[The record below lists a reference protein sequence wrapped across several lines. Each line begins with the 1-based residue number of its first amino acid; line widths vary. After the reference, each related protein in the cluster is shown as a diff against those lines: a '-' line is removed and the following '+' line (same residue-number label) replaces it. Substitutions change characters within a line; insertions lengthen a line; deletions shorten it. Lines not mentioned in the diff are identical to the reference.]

1 MEAWGRAL
9 SIQQDHAESAYNLA
23 LAHRIAREELD
34 AEKWY
39 AAARSSDAEG
49 VSEFERGNDS
59 LPVLGICPSSMNGN
73 RYLMSPSGSLPL
85 VFSPRETRETAPI
98 IPFGSL
104 FMRPGAGDQV
114 LGFSILTVLLL
125 VLGFGLRHWMNQ
137 AWFCLVCGI
146 VSSGKSEREFSA
158 LEVCSSCVGR
168 RVKGTLIDPK
178 ARFFEAREK
187 ERIRDRRAMV
197 HSSRGGMR
205 SSEGIGGRLLF
216 VLVTSVDPGPVSG
229 NPLLF
234 PGERKLGPE
243 PEMFVLLGVILLL
256 NVLSTSK
263 NVGSIPWEHVTAAV
277 VNRMLQAKNRYFG
290 CILRRWHNC
299 IFTGDLID
307 VIVREGGTG
316 SGRHW

>member
-1 MEAWGRAL
+1 
-9 SIQQDHAESAYNLA
+9 
-23 LAHRIAREELD
+23 
-34 AEKWY
+34 
-39 AAARSSDAEG
+39 
-49 VSEFERGNDS
+49 
-59 LPVLGICPSSMNGN
+59 MNGN

-197 HSSRGGMR
+197 
-205 SSEGIGGRLLF
+205 GRLLAYLVPGWNAIFRGNIGAGVLWLF
-216 VLVTSVDPGPVSG
+216 VSLLPLSILVFQFPGT
-229 NPLLF
+229 LLF
-234 PGERKLGPE
+234 PGRGARIGARTRDVRPVGCYLALECPEYIEERREG
-243 PEMFVLLGVILLL
+243 G
-256 NVLSTSK
+256 
-263 NVGSIPWEHVTAAV
+263 IPWEHVTRAS
-277 VNRMLQAKNRYFG
+277 
-290 CILRRWHNC
+290 LR
-299 IFTGDLID
+299 L
-307 VIVREGGTG
+307 
-316 SGRHW
+316 